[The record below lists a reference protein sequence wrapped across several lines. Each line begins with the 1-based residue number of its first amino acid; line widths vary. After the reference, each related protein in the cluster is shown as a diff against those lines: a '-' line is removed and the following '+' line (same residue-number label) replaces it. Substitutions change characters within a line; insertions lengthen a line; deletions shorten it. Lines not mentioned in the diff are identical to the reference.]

1 MARDGAP
8 LLCREVTRPRAPTPL
23 PPPPTTPPP
32 PPPPNPTPAS
42 PRFGARGDPC
52 SAPPSKSSPIP
63 ARGRA
68 SRSRGG
74 AAGARR
80 GPPAGLRALANAG
93 ALRLAATHAA
103 AACDNNLVLMEAELN
118 APREPH
124 AAEGGA
130 AGLDH
135 ALGFMMHRLR
145 LLLDVYAETDA
156 AEGGGSAAV
165 CGTMCGRR
173 VRGRDRRKPFV
184 FDEASGQFDQ
194 SR

>member
-1 MARDGAP
+1 VLGATVQIFADFP
-8 LLCREVTRPRAPTPL
+8 RARPRVAL
-23 PPPPTTPPP
+23 
-32 PPPPNPTPAS
+32 AWV
-42 PRFGARGDPC
+42 
-52 SAPPSKSSPIP
+52 APP
-63 ARGRA
+63 AR
-68 SRSRGG
+68 
-74 AAGARR
+74 ARR